1 MKSTFKNKVLHELY
15 GNIFTKHPYQIIY
28 PISFQ
33 LHSNFCIFLN
43 YMEKTEETVN
53 IEQNQANKT
62 KEYWAKLTEYEG
74 PLDILLHFVKE
85 DELDI
90 YNIPIA
96 KITKDFLDYINYITS
111 LDIEVAGEFLLM
123 ASELMKIK
131 ARMLIPQ
138 INELGEE
145 DEEDPRLTL
154 IKKLLEYKRFK
165 DVSAEI
171 SKYEDEA
178 RKIFTRGYFDSDE
191 KEFESE
197 FEIDPSLKNLT
208 IFNLI
213 KGYRNVVLS
222 VRKEV
227 VHPIELMNVT
237 PELQRDFL
245 IGFFKERSEIDFSE
259 LILNMDERMLIICT
273 FLSLLQLALEGYVNI
288 FVDRQD
294 ICNFKLTRTEKEYV

>member
-1 MKSTFKNKVLHELY
+1 
-15 GNIFTKHPYQIIY
+15 
-28 PISFQ
+28 
-33 LHSNFCIFLN
+33 
-43 YMEKTEETVN
+43 MENQSEAVN
-53 IEQNQANKT
+53 IEQNQAQKSR
-62 KEYWAKLTEYEG
+62 EYWAKLTEYEG

-96 KITKDFLDYINYITS
+96 KITKDFLAYINYMTS
-111 LDIEVAGEFLLM
+111 LDMEIAGEFLLM

-138 INELGEE
+138 ISEAGEA

-165 DVSAEI
+165 DASAEL
-171 SKYEDEA
+171 SKYEDDA
-178 RKIFTRGYFDSDE
+178 RKIFTRGYFDNDE

-197 FEIDPSLKNLT
+197 FEVDPSLKNLT

-213 KGYRNVVLS
+213 KGYRNAVLS

-237 PELQRDFL
+237 PELQREFL
-245 IGFFKERSEIDFSE
+245 LEFFKNNSEIDFSD
-259 LILNMDERMLIICT
+259 LIVNMDERMIVICT
-273 FLSLLQLALEGYVNI
+273 FLSILQLALEGHISIY
-288 FVDRQD
+288 VDRD
-294 ICNFKLTRTEKEYV
+294 NLSKFKLTRAGIEIV

>member
-1 MKSTFKNKVLHELY
+1 
-15 GNIFTKHPYQIIY
+15 
-28 PISFQ
+28 
-33 LHSNFCIFLN
+33 
-43 YMEKTEETVN
+43 MENQTDSVN
-53 IEQNQANKT
+53 IEQNQLSKS
-62 KEYWAKLTEYEG
+62 KEYWAKLSEYEG

-85 DELDI
+85 EELDI

-96 KITKDFLDYINYITS
+96 KITKDFLDYINYISS

-138 INELGEE
+138 ISETGDES
-145 DEEDPRLTL
+145 EEDPRLTL

-165 DVSAEI
+165 DASAEL
-171 SKYEDEA
+171 STMEDES
-178 RKIFTRGYFDSDE
+178 RKIFQRGYFDNDE

-197 FEIDPSLKNLT
+197 YEIDPSLKNLT

-213 KGYRNVVLS
+213 KGYRSAILN

-227 VHPIELMNVT
+227 VHPIELLNVT
-237 PELQRDFL
+237 PELQREFL
-245 IGFFKERSEIDFSE
+245 IDFFKNRSEIDFSE

-273 FLSLLQLALEGYVNI
+273 FISILQLALEGYISIVI
-288 FVDRQD
+288 EEGD
-294 ICNFKLTRTEKEYV
+294 ISKFKLTKAGYDIV